1 MTLGQQAAAALF
13 AVSCGW
19 VAAVRIVVY
28 FSPMAKY
35 KPALETALY
44 AALGAALPMIPDLLA
59 DEPTISPRA
68 VARAAVSAFCTA
80 VVFWLRSP
88 RQADGAAK

>member
-1 MTLGQQAAAALF
+1 MTLGQQATLALIGVF
-13 AVSCGW
+13 LGQF
-19 VAAVRIVVY
+19 AAVRILLY
-28 FSPMAKY
+28 CSPMAKY

-59 DEPTISPRA
+59 DEPTITPRA

-88 RQADGAAK
+88 RQNDEAGK